1 MSNFKVF
8 NTIEKLM
15 KLYEAD
21 EDPTAIEGGDAG
33 ADATEPPPTEGGDM
47 GAEGGDPTA
56 DPEAQAN
63 ADQGT
68 FMSDNQKAE
77 MAQLLIQALQK
88 EPPAPGEIPEDK
100 LNANTNNADD
110 IINFVRS
117 LVALNTSLSLDDE
130 TNGNTMAAAM
140 KEI

>member
-21 EDPTAIEGGDAG
+21 EDPTAAEGGDAG
-33 ADATEPPPTEGGDM
+33 ADATEPPPTEGGD
-47 GAEGGDPTA
+47 PTA
-56 DPEAQAN
+56 DPEAQAD

-130 TNGNTMAAAM
+130 TNSNTMAAAM

>member
-21 EDPTAIEGGDAG
+21 EDPTAAEGVDAG
-33 ADATEPPPTEGGDM
+33 ADATEPPPTEGGD
-47 GAEGGDPTA
+47 PTA
-56 DPEAQAN
+56 DPEAQAD

>member
-33 ADATEPPPTEGGDM
+33 ADATEPPPTEGGD
-47 GAEGGDPTA
+47 PTA
-56 DPEAQAN
+56 DPEAQAD

-130 TNGNTMAAAM
+130 TNSNTMAAAM

>member
-33 ADATEPPPTEGGDM
+33 ADATEPPPTEGGD
-47 GAEGGDPTA
+47 PTA
-56 DPEAQAN
+56 DPKAQAD

-130 TNGNTMAAAM
+130 TNSNTMAAAM